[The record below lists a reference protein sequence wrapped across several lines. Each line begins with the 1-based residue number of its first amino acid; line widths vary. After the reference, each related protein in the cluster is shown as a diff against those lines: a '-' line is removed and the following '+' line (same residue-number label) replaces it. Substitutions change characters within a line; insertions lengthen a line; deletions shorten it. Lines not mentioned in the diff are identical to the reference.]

1 MYLGYRCSSMCWRLG
16 LCAVVWIYAP
26 AFWSMRRYFGLC
38 VIIPIYAHSFRSMR
52 RYSDLCALISVYAS
66 LFRSMRRYFGLCVV
80 IPIYAPSHP
89 VERITITTNKLNL
102 IKKEVKPSCE
112 KGLPPIK
119 LINSIHQLILP

>member
-66 LFRSMRRYFGLCVV
+66 LFRAMRRDFGPLVC
-80 IPIYAPSHP
+80 IPSYAPAHP
-89 VERITITTNKLNL
+89 VERITNTTNKFN
-102 IKKEVKPSCE
+102 IIQQEVTPSCE
-112 KGLPPIK
+112 ERLPPIK
-119 LINSIHQLILP
+119 LLNSIHQLIPP